1 MKKIIIFGGSF
12 NPPLYSHLS
21 FAEQI
26 LNEIENI
33 QKILFL
39 PVNSKYEKP
48 GLASNEDRYN
58 MLKIACS
65 NNEKFEVSREEIDK
79 EKQLLTVE
87 TLRII
92 QNKYPQNEI
101 YFVMGT
107 DNLKEVEEWELG
119 EELISEFKMLIIE
132 RDKDSFDE
140 ILKSSLF
147 LQKYKNSFIKLNTT
161 LKNNMSSTFVRNKL
175 KEGKEVKYLLPD
187 EVIKYIREKNLY
199 K

>member
-1 MKKIIIFGGSF
+1 MKKVETI
-12 NPPLYSHLS
+12 
-21 FAEQI
+21 
-26 LNEIENI
+26 
-33 QKILFL
+33 
-39 PVNSKYEKP
+39 
-48 GLASNEDRYN
+48 
-58 MLKIACS
+58 
-65 NNEKFEVSREEIDK
+65 EEIDK

-119 EELISEFKMLIIE
+119 EELITEFKMLIIE
-132 RDKDSFDE
+132 RDTDSFEE
-140 ILKSSLF
+140 IIKNSRF
-147 LQKYKNSFIKLNTT
+147 LQRYKASFIRLNTT
-161 LKNNMSSTFVRNKL
+161 LKSNMSSTFVRNKL

-187 EVIKYIREKNLY
+187 EVIKYIGEKNLY